1 MRFLFAAIE
10 IPLSR
15 INIFGSFSYT
25 LAAFSM
31 QGLVA
36 TMAFEGGPVQLCVCV
51 GGLFSPVS
59 E

>member
-1 MRFLFAAIE
+1 
-10 IPLSR
+10 
-15 INIFGSFSYT
+15 
-25 LAAFSM
+25 M
-31 QGLVA
+31 QGLAA